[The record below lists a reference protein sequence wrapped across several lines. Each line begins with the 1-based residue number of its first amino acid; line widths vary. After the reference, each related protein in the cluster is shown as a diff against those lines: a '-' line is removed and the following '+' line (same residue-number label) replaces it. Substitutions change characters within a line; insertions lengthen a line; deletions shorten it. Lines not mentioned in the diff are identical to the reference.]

1 MQRGEHRADPCGEI
15 PDGQHFVPPPLRTK
29 NVGGGRHR
37 RPRPR
42 MKRWNTRVGI
52 RLLRMQPPVVALE
65 VLMRTQSNQRG
76 FTLLLLPRLLVLGLP
91 LALLVG
97 WLLMPAL

>member
-1 MQRGEHRADPCGEI
+1 M
-15 PDGQHFVPPPLRTK
+15 
-29 NVGGGRHR
+29 
-37 RPRPR
+37 
-42 MKRWNTRVGI
+42 
-52 RLLRMQPPVVALE
+52 RMQPPVVALE

-76 FTLLLLPRLLVLGLP
+76 FILLLLPRLLVLGLP